1 VPCSYPESQMRR
13 TVASDER
20 GKTYAEYLILV
31 VLFGLPVAGTFVL
44 LGLKLLE
51 AYHHAQNVL
60 TAPIA

>member
-1 VPCSYPESQMRR
+1 MRR

>member
-1 VPCSYPESQMRR
+1 MRR

-44 LGLKLLE
+44 LGLHLLE
-51 AYHHAQNVL
+51 AYQNAQSVL